1 MIFSSNATFD
11 QFFENISF
19 IYSPIYSVKCFR
31 YSRKFQCAINGGKG
45 WGGGGNKTRFDV
57 SNC

>member
-45 WGGGGNKTRFDV
+45 WGGGEQNKV
-57 SNC
+57 